1 MSFFI
6 FNNVNEQIE
15 LFLYDF
21 SPGAQGR
28 GLGLIFGDK
37 FTAIIRFI
45 RESCYDF
52 CSTEGFLLCIFFFI
66 NKFKGEIMPHY
77 LPILL

>member
-1 MSFFI
+1 MISRDSQEPSDG
-6 FNNVNEQIE
+6 VW
-15 LFLYDF
+15 
-21 SPGAQGR
+21 
-28 GLGLIFGDK
+28 GLIFGDK
-37 FTAIIRFI
+37 FTAIIRYI